1 MDFKKMTRGGACAC
15 GRVHTCTIRD
25 IAVGDG
31 VIAEVPALF
40 SGFSRILLVADENT
54 YQAAGARVYELISD
68 RVFDCVL
75 FDGTPH
81 LVPDERAIDRVTAA
95 LADADLILGVGSGV
109 LQDLC
114 KYVSKVTAVPYAV
127 VATAPSMDG
136 YASDGAAMVLGGMQ
150 VTVPA
155 GLPIAIVADTAVMAD
170 APADMIAAGYG
181 DIVGKYSA
189 LADWRLSE
197 LVTGEYLCPAVFD
210 ATLDIVNRTVAAADG
225 IRNHEKAALAVLCDA
240 LIAVGILMSYVNSSR
255 PASGS
260 EHHLSHFFKITGLL
274 AGRDYLPHGIDVAGA
289 TVLTTR
295 LREILLTADWQKA
308 TPATYGSAYR
318 EELDRVLTSIADDCV
333 ALQEKHGRYAD
344 ADTRRKTYLA
354 KEAEIRAALAGM
366 PSSQEIAEYLTR
378 GGIAPDVLVSF
389 YGEPTVQDAIR
400 YAKELKD
407 RYTVLW
413 VASDL
418 GIYGDL

>member
-1 MDFKKMTRGGACAC
+1 
-15 GRVHTCTIRD
+15 
-25 IAVGDG
+25 
-31 VIAEVPALF
+31 
-40 SGFSRILLVADENT
+40 
-54 YQAAGARVYELISD
+54 
-68 RVFDCVL
+68 
-75 FDGTPH
+75 
-81 LVPDERAIDRVTAA
+81 VTAA
-95 LADADLILGVGSGV
+95 LLDADLILGVGSGV
-109 LQDLC
+109 IQDLC
-114 KYVSKVTAVPYAV
+114 KYVSKVTGVPYAV
-127 VATAPSMDG
+127 AATAPSMDG

-170 APADMIAAGYG
+170 APADMISAGYG

-189 LADWRLSE
+189 LADWRLAE

-210 ATLDIVNRTVAAADG
+210 ATLTIVNRTVAAADG
-225 IRNHEKAALAVLCDA
+225 IRKHEKEALAVLCDA

-295 LREILLTADWQKA
+295 LREALLAADWHSA
-308 TPATYGSAYR
+308 TPARYDAAYR
-318 EELDRVLTSIADDCV
+318 AALAPVLTAITDDCI
-333 ALQEKHGRYAD
+333 ALQEKHGRYANAD
-344 ADTRRKTYLA
+344 ARRATYLE
-354 KEAEIRAALAGM
+354 KESEIRAALAEM
-366 PSSQEIAEYLTR
+366 PSSQEIAEYLVR
-378 GGIAPDVLVSF
+378 GGIAPDVLVGF
-389 YGEPTVQDAIR
+389 YGDAVVRDAIR

-413 VASDL
+413 VAHDL